1 MKKVIAITGGIASGK
16 SMATNYIRQK
26 GFTVLDADTITHS
39 IYLNGGASKPLRKAF
54 GDSIFTAGKID
65 RKRLGSIIYNDSSK
79 RALLNSIMHPLIYD
93 EIKNQ
98 INKCSDDVLFI
109 DVALLFEAGFDSL
122 ADLVL
127 CIYASKDIRVKRLME
142 RDNIS
147 YDYAMAK
154 INSQMSMEEIRDRSD
169 IVIDHSDNDLEKF
182 YKDIDKVLKEECLN
196 G

>member
-39 IYLNGGASKPLRKAF
+39 IYLNDSASKPLREAF
-54 GDSIFTAGKID
+54 GDSIFTDGKID
-65 RKRLGSIIYNDSSK
+65 RKRLGSIIYNDRSK

-98 INKCSDDVLFI
+98 IDKCSDDILFI

-147 YDYAMAK
+147 YDFAMAK

-169 IVIDHSDNDLEKF
+169 IVIDHSDNDLDKF
-182 YKDIDKVLKEECLN
+182 YKDIDKVLKEEGLN

>member
-16 SMATNYIRQK
+16 SMATNYIRKK

-39 IYLNGGASKPLRKAF
+39 IYLNGGASKPLREAF
-54 GDSIFTAGKID
+54 GDSIFTDGKID
-65 RKRLGSIIYNDSSK
+65 RKRLGSIIYNDRSK

-93 EIKNQ
+93 EIKKQ
-98 INKCSDDVLFI
+98 INKCSDDILFI

-122 ADLVL
+122 ADKVM

-147 YDYAMAK
+147 YDFAMAK

-169 IVIDHSDNDLEKF
+169 IVIDHSDNDLDKF

>member
-16 SMATNYIRQK
+16 SIFSNYIRKK
-26 GFTVLDADTITHS
+26 GYKVLDADAITHS
-39 IYLNGGASKPLRKAF
+39 MYDKGIFNYSLVKAF
-54 GDSIFTAGKID
+54 GNAIIKNGSID
-65 RKRLGSIIYNDSSK
+65 RAYLAEIIYNDRYK
-79 RALLNSIMHPLIYD
+79 KKILDSIMHPLIYNEMKRLID
-93 EIKNQ
+93 ESIED
-98 INKCSDDVLFI
+98 IVFI

-122 ADLVL
+122 EDLVL